1 MLGAYSMGRDR
12 FSGRRRVRRIGR
24 NLLRV
29 SEDFMIGFLDVEGDE
44 EVSYEPRYETCWCP
58 KNEDY
63 CICGDGKLILKELCY
78 CTEDMCTCPLY

>member
-1 MLGAYSMGRDR
+1 MLDACSMGRDR
-12 FSGRRRVRRIGR
+12 SSRGGRARKIGR

-29 SEDFMIGFLDVEGDE
+29 SKDFMIGFLDVEGDE
-44 EVSYEPRYETCWCP
+44 EVSYELRYEACWRP

-78 CTEDMCTCPLY
+78 CAEDICTCSLY